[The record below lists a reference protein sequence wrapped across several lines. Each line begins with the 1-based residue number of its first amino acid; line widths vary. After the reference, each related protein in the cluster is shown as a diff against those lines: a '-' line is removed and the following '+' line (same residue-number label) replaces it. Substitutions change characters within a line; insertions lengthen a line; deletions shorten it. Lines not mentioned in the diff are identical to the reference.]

1 MTGSKL
7 DHPLLNII
15 YVISLMLLSI
25 LARLV
30 PFAVVVIALLVFF
43 IGIWTLLPVLTTVGF
58 SEQEV
63 AATMGITVIVG
74 LWAVAVALYFRYR
87 ESGDTQD

>member
-15 YVISLMLLSI
+15 YVISLMFLSI
-25 LARLV
+25 IARLV
-30 PFAVVVIALLVFF
+30 PFAVVVIALFVFF

>member
-1 MTGSKL
+1 MTGSKWK
-7 DHPLLNII
+7 HPLLNII
-15 YVISLMLLSI
+15 YVITLLFLSI

-30 PFAVVVIALLVFF
+30 PFAVVIVALFVFF
-43 IGIWTLLPVLTTVGF
+43 IGIWTLSPALTVVGF

-74 LWAVAVALYFRYR
+74 VWAIAVALYFRYR
-87 ESGDTQD
+87 EPDATQ